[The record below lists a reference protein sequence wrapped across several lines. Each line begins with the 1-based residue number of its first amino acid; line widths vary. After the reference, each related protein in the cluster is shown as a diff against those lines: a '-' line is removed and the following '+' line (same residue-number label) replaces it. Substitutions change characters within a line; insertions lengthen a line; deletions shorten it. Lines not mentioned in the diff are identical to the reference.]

1 MANMK
6 ERKID
11 VNEYRNKIFFD
22 LIDYAHNAKRGE
34 IVYHPG
40 FSPNNIKRLI
50 ICPDKTVIYYYVT
63 RKNDKNIPLD
73 ANSKQTAYP
82 ASRLFQYSQQM
93 DYEPLISALS
103 YKLVTTSIQEV
114 IFCMR
119 ACNEPITLTQKE
131 FDFNC
136 LIKSYNN
143 KQGSLM
149 ETIKSRYKRLGY
161 ISIFNGNYNQLKEL
175 VGQKKHKSFFIENP
189 AIKSACVKVMPINN
203 DDWFNNWGQNAATK
217 DGTSG
222 YMLDNNGSCLNA
234 YFKTVQA
241 KRKADKDKE
250 EDGFEQYKIEKNK
263 VSEKTAESFEKAL
276 DTYKKFVSCGYALLI
291 KLQQSANSLYL
302 DNNINATY
310 KESVALAL
318 LEVPIYKAKETDK
331 KYGITFTK
339 GSNDISA
346 EERAKNNIELL
357 KEHCQ
362 SVYEILVKALCD
374 NMISNTNQLKQSYMF
389 EVVLDNFDNVLKP
402 TPALSSYANSNQFIG
417 KLFKGEKLKDSMA
430 NVCYLTSLLYLSKRT
445 DKEVNECFNKDY
457 WYNKL

>member
-103 YKLVTTSIQEV
+103 YKLVTTSIQEI

-136 LIKSYNN
+136 LVKSYNN

-339 GSNDISA
+339 GSNDIPA
-346 EERAKNNIELL
+346 EERAKNRII
-357 KEHCQ
+357 KR
-362 SVYEILVKALCD
+362 
-374 NMISNTNQLKQSYMF
+374 
-389 EVVLDNFDNVLKP
+389 
-402 TPALSSYANSNQFIG
+402 ALS
-417 KLFKGEKLKDSMA
+417 
-430 NVCYLTSLLYLSKRT
+430 
-445 DKEVNECFNKDY
+445 EC
-457 WYNKL
+457 L